1 MASLSKMAL
10 ALTGGYFIL
19 WCLGPLLLTDLGRWL
34 GLPLWFWFSCI
45 AAPILLVL
53 GLAVLLRG
61 QDD

>member
-19 WCLGPLLLTDLGRWL
+19 WCLGPLLLKDAGSWI

-45 AAPILLVL
+45 GAPLILILS
-53 GLAVLLRG
+53 LAVFLRG